1 MKTEAPALPRPFPQ
15 PSGGR
20 GKLTMPAAQKELE
33 ERHGAVDTGDS
44 LEGFPEEARSK
55 HWEGSLP
62 GGPRGQQG

>member
-1 MKTEAPALPRPFPQ
+1 M
-15 PSGGR
+15 
-20 GKLTMPAAQKELE
+20 
-33 ERHGAVDTGDS
+33 GAVDTGDS